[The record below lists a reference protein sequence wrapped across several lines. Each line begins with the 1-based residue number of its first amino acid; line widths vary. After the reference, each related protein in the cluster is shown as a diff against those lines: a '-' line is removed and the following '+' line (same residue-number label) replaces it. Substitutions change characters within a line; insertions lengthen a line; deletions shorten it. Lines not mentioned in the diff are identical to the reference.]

1 MQFMDAPKNC
11 DISTKIIPLPWSQ
24 IFVAVSC
31 TLSVHGNEG
40 AGGCGEARGKGDG
53 DLTPFPACSNGVR
66 SPVSGRGDPSVDAV
80 ITVGIEKVRVREKKL
95 DKVKF
100 VVALIA
106 LL

>member
-1 MQFMDAPKNC
+1 MQFIDAPKNC
-11 DISTKIIPLPWSQ
+11 DINTKIIPLPWSQ

-31 TLSVHGNEG
+31 TFSVHGNED

-66 SPVSGRGDPSVDAV
+66 SLASGQGDPTVDVV
-80 ITVGIEKVRVREKKL
+80 ITVGFEKARASEKKL
-95 DKVKF
+95 ESKF
-100 VVALIA
+100 VVALAA